1 MAANWHALGALG
13 DFEAWALRLWR
24 GEEPLA
30 RAFWMWAVALG
41 AILNVAG
48 TFLVYAALQLR
59 APTVVVV
66 LAYVSPIPYNL
77 FAFVGVWRS
86 AAHYT
91 GPPRWA
97 DLARAAL
104 VAWTVAECAL

>member
-1 MAANWHALGALG
+1 MAANANGLGGLG
-13 DFEAWALRLWR
+13 DVRAWAVRLWR

-48 TFLVYAALQLR
+48 TFLVYAVLQLH
-59 APTVVVV
+59 APTFVVV

-86 AAHYT
+86 AARYT
-91 GPPRWA
+91 GPTRIA